1 MDKRIERFNVTITGK
16 SLEID
21 TVLAPI
27 TAEMNETPL
36 VVNKE
41 TWAKNLAKITSEKNV
56 AVKLCRDV
64 TGEPLFAPNSLKD
77 CAREF
82 VDKRGLSGRL
92 TKTGA
97 TSIDKDQLIRW
108 EAGGDKLA
116 LIVRAAREL
125 ITKESQLKAWK
136 QYAEAG
142 SVQPTWDQNGTPMA
156 RYTSDEPCLQNRIV
170 EIRETI
176 EPLPGYS
183 FVSTD
188 LGQAEYVGWGSLSG
202 DPLLAEIFTSG
213 KDLHVEMF
221 ERLKDKAPGL
231 NMRGETPRQLGKT
244 INFALLYLMTDGA
257 LAGKLGISR
266 DEAKAIMA
274 AYEAIAPKAVQYRT
288 DYLAQCAERG
298 FTETKWGYRRFMAK
312 PDGDQKSAVV
322 HDWEKTSWHHH
333 NSGSAAEILKQLTV
347 WTMKAV
353 RDAGITG
360 ILARPCLN
368 LHDELI
374 LMVRDDKVEQVKRIM
389 VEQFSQQIEGFLL
402 FKIDCRTGKTW
413 LEISK

>member
-1 MDKRIERFNVTITGK
+1 MDKRIERFNVEITGK
-16 SLEID
+16 SLVLD
-21 TVLAPI
+21 QVLAPT

-36 VVNKE
+36 VVNKPV
-41 TWAKNLAKITSEKNV
+41 WAKNLAKITNEKNV
-56 AVKLCRDV
+56 AVLKCRQV
-64 TGEPLFAPNSLKD
+64 VGEPLFAPNSSKD
-77 CAREF
+77 CEREF
-82 VDKRGLSGRL
+82 VQKRGLSGRQ

-116 LIVRAAREL
+116 PLVRVAREL

-136 QYAEAG
+136 PYAEAG

-183 FVSTD
+183 FVSVD
-188 LGQAEYVGWGSLSG
+188 LGQAEYVVWGSLSG

-221 ERLKDKAPGL
+221 ERLKSVAPSL

-244 INFALLYLMTDGA
+244 INFALLYLMTEGA

-266 DEAKAIMA
+266 EEAAAIMK
-274 AYEAIAPKAVQYRT
+274 AYEAVAPRAVQYRT
-288 DYLAQCAERG
+288 EYLEECAARG
-298 FTETKWGYRRFMAK
+298 FTETKWGYRRNMAK
-312 PDGDQKSAVV
+312 PAGDPKSAVV
-322 HDWEKTSWHHH
+322 HDWEKTAWHHH
-333 NSGSAAEILKQLTV
+333 NSGSAAEILKQMTV

-360 ILARPCLN
+360 ILARPALN
-368 LHDELI
+368 MHDELI
-374 LMVRDDKVEQVKRIM
+374 LMVRDDKVEQVKRLM
-389 VEQFSQQIEGFLL
+389 VESFSRPVEGFLP
-402 FKIDCRTGKTW
+402 FKVDVRTGKSW
-413 LEISK
+413 LAISK